1 MGGWV
6 LVVDDDPFVRE
17 AIEVALALNGYR
29 VIAAPDGRAALAHLR
44 ADLPDLVITDLVM
57 PGLDG
62 FGLATEMG
70 ARGLRPRVGLVVMTA
85 RGSAQEDA
93 HRTEADGYLT
103 KPFEMHDLL
112 GLVDHL
118 VGR

>member
-17 AIEVALALNGYR
+17 AIEVALALHGYE
-29 VIAAPDGRAALAHLR
+29 VVSAPDGQAALAHLHGGP
-44 ADLPDLVITDLVM
+44 PDLVITDLVM

-62 FGLATEMG
+62 FGLAAEMG

-103 KPFEMHDLL
+103 KPFEMRALL
-112 GLVDHL
+112 DLVDRL